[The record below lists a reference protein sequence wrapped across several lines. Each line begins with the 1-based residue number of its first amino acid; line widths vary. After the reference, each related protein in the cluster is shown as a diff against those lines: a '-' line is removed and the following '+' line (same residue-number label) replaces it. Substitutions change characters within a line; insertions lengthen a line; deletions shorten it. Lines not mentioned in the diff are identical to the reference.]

1 VYNVLDFME
10 VTMLLTGEQL
20 KLGPLREKDLD
31 TLAKWYEDTAFLRF
45 YDFHPAVPKT
55 REQLAGIYKNGGS
68 EEFIPLAVRKVKD
81 DDLIGLVEIDGIS
94 YTNRFAWI
102 SIGLGVETERG
113 RGYGYEA
120 LSLAIK
126 FAFDELNLE
135 RLQLNVIS
143 YNTAGIRLYEKLG
156 FKKEGVYRE
165 AVLRDG
171 IRSDLYLYGL
181 LRKEWTDT
189 NV

>member
-1 VYNVLDFME
+1 
-10 VTMLLTGEQL
+10 MLLTGKQL
-20 KLGPLREKDLD
+20 KLGPLREKDID
-31 TLAKWYEDTAFLRF
+31 ILAKWYEDTEFLRF
-45 YDFHPAVPKT
+45 YDFHPAVSKT
-55 REQLAGIYKNGGS
+55 RKQLEHIYKNGGS
-68 EEFIPLAVRKVKD
+68 DEFIPFAVRKTED
-81 DDLIGLVEIDGIS
+81 DEMIGLVEIDAIS

-102 SIGLGVETERG
+102 SVGLGASAERG

-120 LSLAIK
+120 LSLAIE
-126 FAFDELNLE
+126 FAFNELNLE

-171 IRSDLYLYGL
+171 VRSDLYLYGI
-181 LRKEWTDT
+181 LRREWTNK

>member
-1 VYNVLDFME
+1 
-10 VTMLLTGEQL
+10 MLLMGKQL

-31 TLAKWYEDTAFLRF
+31 TLAKWYEDVEFLRF
-45 YDFHPAVPKT
+45 YDFHPATPKT
-55 REQLAGIYKNGGS
+55 REQLVSIYKNGGS
-68 EEFIPLAVRKVKD
+68 DEFIPLAVRKTD
-81 DDLIGLVEIDGIS
+81 DDELLGLVEIDGIS
-94 YTNRFAWI
+94 YNNRFAWI
-102 SIGLGVETERG
+102 SIGLGSEAERG

-120 LSLAIK
+120 LSLAIR
-126 FAFDELNLE
+126 FAFNELNLE

-171 IRSDLYLYGL
+171 NRSDLYLYGL
-181 LRKEWTDT
+181 LRKEWTQ
-189 NV
+189 NA